1 MRENFISETLNWPIY
16 NRRFYMSQFHF
27 QKFHIYENENDR
39 HVVCEKPL
47 CVIIVHILSFYFEC
61 FSLSDEIST
70 EYPKT

>member
-1 MRENFISETLNWPIY
+1 
-16 NRRFYMSQFHF
+16 MSQFHF